1 MRCRLSRRGPWGP
14 AVDRSRG
21 WLLTPPLLL
30 FFFWLFFRWKRN
42 GLPTIGRVCGF
53 ICRYFIYLLSNRKLL
68 LALHLATEVRSRELC
83 QALTVA
89 ASAIGGDRA
98 NFVSIIANQAL
109 EMTTPSS
116 VSFV

>member
-1 MRCRLSRRGPWGP
+1 
-14 AVDRSRG
+14 
-21 WLLTPPLLL
+21 
-30 FFFWLFFRWKRN
+30 
-42 GLPTIGRVCGF
+42 
-53 ICRYFIYLLSNRKLL
+53 
-68 LALHLATEVRSRELC
+68 
-83 QALTVA
+83 VA